1 MKLRKDQQIQVL
13 LNSQILNL
21 LTAAAVNSIILEVRV
36 SGSVS
41 FEV

>member
-1 MKLRKDQQIQVL
+1 MELRKDQQIQVFL
-13 LNSQILNL
+13 KFQIPNL

-41 FEV
+41 FDV